1 VRASVTASLP
11 LSISLTLDQVDATQV
26 LRPRGDRRRPI
37 GVSHTAGNVRAKAIV
52 IDASAPAGPHERLVA
67 KALAQI
73 DDRLMTKGIASDLY
87 DRPAEAC

>member
-67 KALAQI
+67 
-73 DDRLMTKGIASDLY
+73 RLSEY
-87 DRPAEAC
+87 RSVWPV